1 MPIVISLGGSIVA
14 PAEGPDFKFLLNFRK
29 VLISVLEKTGDRAI
43 LVIGGGSPARK
54 WQNAYREFRLELQRE
69 YTISQ
74 QDSSGDRALPNAALD
89 PDQQKDLQQALD
101 RIGIAATRLNAQ
113 LVREAFSELC
123 PQDVVMDPTGDFEFE
138 GKILV
143 ASGWKPG
150 FSTDF
155 DAVILAERFG
165 AKRVINLSNVSQI
178 YDDDPKKNPLAK
190 PLKSVTYDA
199 LLKMTGTEWNP
210 GANVPFDPIALMKA
224 REIGLEII
232 FASGTEL
239 DNFMAILE
247 SKEFV
252 GTIIHG

>member
-1 MPIVISLGGSIVA
+1 LSKA
-14 PAEGPDFKFLLNFRK
+14 AEEPA
-29 VLISVLEKTGDRAI
+29 
-43 LVIGGGSPARK
+43 
-54 WQNAYREFRLELQRE
+54 
-69 YTISQ
+69 
-74 QDSSGDRALPNAALD
+74 
-89 PDQQKDLQQALD
+89 QQKELQQALD

-123 PQDVVMDPTGDFEFE
+123 PQDVVMDPTGDFGFE

-165 AKRVINLSNVSQI
+165 AGRVINLSNVSQI
-178 YDDDPKKNPLAK
+178 YDDDPRKNPSAK
-190 PLKSVTYDA
+190 PLKSITYDA

-210 GANVPFDPIALMKA
+210 GANVPFDPVALMKA
-224 REIGLEII
+224 QEIGLEIV